1 MRVCKSTLHVYFI
14 VNNIF
19 CYQRVYMMSVQKSN
33 CVYFYEIKSYVKTL
47 HSNMSGMQVVQKDN
61 KSGMMN

>member
-1 MRVCKSTLHVYFI
+1 
-14 VNNIF
+14 
-19 CYQRVYMMSVQKSN
+19 MMSVQKSN

-47 HSNMSGMQVVQKDN
+47 HSNVSGMHVVQKDN